1 MTGVD
6 RPSSDSAEAIAA
18 PDVGNQSALCGLMAR
33 IQPTE
38 VYYLAAYHHSSQQQG
53 AEHHLLISRSLE
65 VNTLGLNNVLHAVV
79 KESPVT
85 KVFYAGSSR
94 MFGDPPR
101 AVQNEHTP
109 FRPRCAYGISKTA
122 GAQVC
127 RYYRDTLGVF
137 AVTGILYNHESPL
150 RPLQFIS
157 KKIVAA
163 AVSISRGSTAKL
175 VLGSLDSLVDWGYAP
190 DYTDAMWRMLQLE
203 NPVDCLIGTGILHSV
218 RDFVDIAFR
227 AVGLDWRDHVTV
239 NTSILTQPS
248 PSNALCADVSR
259 LRSLTSWKPTLSFQ
273 EMIEAMIAVEK
284 EEQPAA

>member
-1 MTGVD
+1 MSTHRFD
-6 RPSSDSAEAIAA
+6 RAA
-18 PDVGNQSALCGLMAR
+18 PTEFRKPPAR
-33 IQPTE
+33 
-38 VYYLAAYHHSSQQQG
+38 
-53 AEHHLLISRSLE
+53 RS
-65 VNTLGLNNVLHAVV
+65 VA
-79 KESPVT
+79 
-85 KVFYAGSSR
+85 
-94 MFGDPPR
+94 
-101 AVQNEHTP
+101 
-109 FRPRCAYGISKTA
+109 II
-122 GAQVC
+122 
-127 RYYRDTLGVF
+127 DTLGVF

-248 PSNALCADVSR
+248 PSNALCADVSGFVP
-259 LRSLTSWKPTLSFQ
+259 LP
-273 EMIEAMIAVEK
+273 VGN
-284 EEQPAA
+284 QPSASRK